1 MSGDSQVAAIEWTM
15 LAKERRDRIVAI
27 LGAMIQRRMAVMS
40 LKEAAADEW
49 NLPESEIEGTG
60 YTREDPRGPHRSTR
74 YRVRSPV
81 NDAAGRT
88 TPGVDSVAVR
98 AVRLGDES
106 GMVKTAGAGHR

>member
-27 LGAMIQRRMAVMS
+27 LGAMIQRRMAVKS

-49 NLPESEIEGTG
+49 NLPESEIEWTSHA
-60 YTREDPRGPHRSTR
+60 REDPRGPHRSTR
-74 YRVRSPV
+74 CRVRSAV
-81 NDAAGRT
+81 NDAAGGT
-88 TPGVDSVAVR
+88 TPGVDSAPVR
-98 AVRLGDES
+98 VVRLGDES